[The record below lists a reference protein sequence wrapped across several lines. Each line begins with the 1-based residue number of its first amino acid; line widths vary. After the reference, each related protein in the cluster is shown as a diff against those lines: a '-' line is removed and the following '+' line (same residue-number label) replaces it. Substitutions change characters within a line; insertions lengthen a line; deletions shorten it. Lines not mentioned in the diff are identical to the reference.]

1 MRLITRADLDG
12 LTCALL
18 LQEVEPIEHVDFAHP
33 KDVQDGKVHVTGDDI
48 LANLPYDERA
58 ALWFDHHVS
67 QADASWNPNFK
78 GAFEVAP
85 SAARVI
91 ADHYKSPKF
100 EKYETLLE
108 ETDRLDAALL
118 TREDIVSPQGWIL
131 VGYTL
136 DPRSQL
142 PKYQEYFRHVMALAA
157 KESVETILADPE
169 VSSRVDAMREHEG
182 AFLTHLKADSRL
194 DGNVIVTDVRGVS
207 NAPLGNRFFVYT
219 LFPDANVSVRAAD
232 GAGGAFVSIQAGH
245 SIFNRT
251 CKTDV
256 GALLAG
262 YGGGG
267 HEGAGTAQPPKAD
280 ADRVLG
286 EIIANLQRNG

>member
-18 LQEVEPIEHVDFAHP
+18 LQEVEPIEVVDFAHP
-33 KDVQDGKVHVTGDDI
+33 KDVQDGKVEVTGDDI

-67 QADASWNPNFK
+67 QSDASWNANFK

-91 ADHYKSPKF
+91 ADHYRSPKF

-118 TREDIVSPQGWIL
+118 TREDILEPKGWIL

-142 PKYQEYFRHVMALAA
+142 PKYQDYFRHVMALAQT
-157 KESVETILADPE
+157 ESVETILADPQ
-169 VSSRVDAMREHEG
+169 VAQRVAAIREHEA
-182 AFLTHLKADSRL
+182 AFLEHLKADSRV
-194 DGNVIVTDVRGVS
+194 DGNVILTDVRGRTDV
-207 NAPLGNRFFVYT
+207 PTGNRFLIYT
-219 LFPDANVSVRAAD
+219 LFPEANVSVRVAD
-232 GAGGAFVSIQAGH
+232 GYGDVCSIQVGH
-245 SIFNRT
+245 SIINRT
-251 CKTDV
+251 CRTNV
-256 GALLAG
+256 GDMLAG
-262 YGGGG
+262 FGGGG
-267 HEGAGTAQPPKAD
+267 HEGAGTAQPAKAD
-280 ADRVLG
+280 TDRVLG
-286 EIIANLQRNG
+286 EIIALLHRNG

>member
-18 LQEVEPIEHVDFAHP
+18 LQEVESIERVDFAHP
-33 KDVQDGKVHVTGDDI
+33 KDVQDGKVDVTGNDI

-67 QADASWNPNFK
+67 QSDASWNPNIK

-91 ADHYKSPKF
+91 ASHYKSPKF
-100 EKYETLLE
+100 EKYGNLLE

-118 TREDIVSPQGWIL
+118 TREDIVNPQGWIL

-136 DPRSQL
+136 DPRTQL
-142 PKYQEYFRHVMALAA
+142 PKYQDYFRHVMALAA
-157 KESVETILADPE
+157 KEPVEKILTDPE
-169 VSSRVDAMREHEG
+169 VASRVDAMRDHEA
-182 AFLTHLKADSRL
+182 AFLKHLEADSKL
-194 DGNVIVTDVRGVS
+194 DGNIILTDVRGKKDV
-207 NAPLGNRFFVYT
+207 PTGNRFLIYT
-219 LFPDANVSVRAAD
+219 LFPEANVSVRIAD
-232 GAGGAFVSIQAGH
+232 GYGDVCSIQVGH
-245 SIFNRT
+245 SILNRT
-251 CKTDV
+251 CRTNV
-256 GALLAG
+256 GDMLAG
-262 YGGGG
+262 FGGGG
-267 HEGAGTAQPPKAD
+267 HEGAGTAQPARAD

-286 EIIANLQRNG
+286 EVIALLHRNG